1 MSGAQLVQKL
11 WNYCSILRDDGLSYG
26 DYVEQLTFLLF
37 LKMADEQ
44 SKPPFDKQSPIPPKY
59 SWPAL
64 LKLDGDDLEIHY
76 RHTLEELGKRA
87 GMLGVIFRKAQNKI
101 QDPAKL
107 RRLIV
112 DLIDK
117 EQWSSLSAD
126 VKGDAYE
133 GLLQKNAEDVKGGA
147 GQYFTP
153 RPLIAAMV
161 DAIAPGPNQTICD
174 PACGT
179 GGFLLAAHDYI
190 VGHYQLDRAQKKQL
204 KNGTLFGIE
213 LVDSVTRLCAMNLLL
228 HGIGGELE
236 ENLPV
241 VTKDALAAKHGEYD
255 IVLANPPFGKKS
267 SVTIVNEAGE
277 TSKESLIINRDDFWA
292 STSNKQ
298 LNFLQH
304 IFTILKQH
312 GRAAVVLPDNVLFEG
327 GAGETIR
334 RALLKQADVHTLV
347 RLPTGLFYA
356 QGVKANVLFFDRK
369 PAQEKPWTTKLWIYD
384 LRTNLHFTL
393 KENTLKRSDLDDFV
407 SCYFG
412 RPTRVASAVSAEKP
426 SKTSAGDSGRY
437 KEATGGTSSVSSMAG
452 TEASPPSENR
462 HNRKESDRFNP
473 DKSGANR
480 FERVESDR
488 FRSFTYEELTKRD
501 KANLDIF
508 WLKDEALEES
518 ANLPAPE
525 VIAADIV
532 ADLEA
537 ALEQFAEIAADLRG
551 GLPINQDFKRT

>member
-1 MSGAQLVQKL
+1 MNSATLVQKL
-11 WNYCSILRDDGLSYG
+11 WNYCNILRDDGLSYG

-44 SKPPFDKQSPIPPKY
+44 AKPPFNKPSAIPKGFG
-59 SWPAL
+59 WDRL
-64 LKLDGDDLEIHY
+64 LKLDGDELEVHY
-76 RHTLEELGKRA
+76 RHTLEELGKRP

-107 RRLIV
+107 RRLIA

-117 EQWSSLSAD
+117 ENWSSLDAD

-153 RPLIAAMV
+153 RPLIAAIV
-161 DAIAPGPNQTICD
+161 DVVAPQPGQSICD

-179 GGFLLAAHDYI
+179 GGFLLAAHDYLAR
-190 VGHYQLDRAQKKQL
+190 HHALDRAQKKKL
-204 KNGTLFGIE
+204 KSGTFFGIE

-228 HGIGGELE
+228 HGIGGESE
-236 ENLPV
+236 QDLPV
-241 VTKDALAAKHGEYD
+241 VTKDALAGKHGEYE

-267 SVTIVNEAGE
+267 SVTIVNAAGE
-277 TSKESLIINRDDFWA
+277 SSKESLIINRDDFWA

-334 RALLKQADVHTLV
+334 RELLKQADVHTLL
-347 RLPTGLFYA
+347 RLPTGIFYA

-369 PAQEKPWTTKLWIYD
+369 PAQEKPWTQKLWIYD

-393 KENTLKRSDLDDFV
+393 KESTLKRSDLDDFV
-407 SCYFG
+407 ACYNS
-412 RPTRVASAVSAEKP
+412 R
-426 SKTSAGDSGRY
+426 
-437 KEATGGTSSVSSMAG
+437 
-452 TEASPPSENR
+452 NR
-462 HNRKESDRFNP
+462 NDRKESERF
-473 DKSGANR
+473 K
-480 FERVESDR
+480 
-488 FRSFTYEELTKRD
+488 SFTYEELTKRD
-501 KANLDIF
+501 KINLDIF
-508 WLKDEALEES
+508 WLKDDALEES

-525 VIAADIV
+525 VIAADIT

-537 ALEQFAEIAADLRG
+537 ALEQFATIAEDL
-551 GLPINQDFKRT
+551 K

>member
-1 MSGAQLVQKL
+1 MSNKPTVLVQKL
-11 WNYCSILRDDGLSYG
+11 WNYCNILRDDGLSYG

-44 SKPPFDKQSPIPPKY
+44 SRPPFNKPPAVPKDY
-59 SWPAL
+59 AWPSL
-64 LKLDGDDLEIHY
+64 LARDGDELETHY
-76 RHTLEELGKRA
+76 RHVLESLGKQK
-87 GMLGVIFRKAQNKI
+87 GMLGIIFRKAQNKI

-161 DAIAPGPNQTICD
+161 DAIAPQPGQTICD

-190 VGHYQLDRAQKKQL
+190 ARTPGLDKAQKKRL

-228 HGIGGELE
+228 HGIGGTDGDIPISDAD
-236 ENLPV
+236 LPV
-241 VTKDALAAKHGEYD
+241 VTKDALAGKHGEYD
-255 IVLANPPFGKKS
+255 LVLANPPFGKKS

-277 TSKESLIINRDDFWA
+277 QSKESLIINRDDFWA

-334 RALLKQADVHTLV
+334 RELLKQADVHTLL
-347 RLPTGLFYA
+347 RLPTGIFYA
-356 QGVKANVLFFDRK
+356 QGVKANVLFFERK
-369 PAQEKPWTTKLWIYD
+369 PAQEKPWTETLWIYD
-384 LRTNLHFTL
+384 LRTNKHFTL
-393 KENTLKRSDLDDFV
+393 KESTLKRTDLDDFV
-407 SCYFG
+407 ACYN
-412 RPTRVASAVSAEKP
+412 PK
-426 SKTSAGDSGRY
+426 
-437 KEATGGTSSVSSMAG
+437 
-452 TEASPPSENR
+452 NR
-462 HNRKESDRFNP
+462 HQRKDTERFKP
-473 DKSGANR
+473 
-480 FERVESDR
+480 
-488 FRSFTYEELTKRD
+488 FTYDELLKRD
-501 KANLDIF
+501 KVNLDIF
-508 WLKDEALEES
+508 WLKDEALEDS
-518 ANLPAPE
+518 ANLPSPGI
-525 VIAADIV
+525 IAQEIAD
-532 ADLEA
+532 DLEA
-537 ALEQFAEIAADLRG
+537 AVEQFATIAEDV
-551 GLPINQDFKRT
+551 K

>member
-1 MSGAQLVQKL
+1 MSNPAPQLVQKL
-11 WNYCSILRDDGLSYG
+11 WNYCNILRDDGLSYG

-44 SKPPFDKQSPIPPKY
+44 ARPPFNKPSPIPKGKD
-59 SWPAL
+59 WPAL
-64 LKLDGDDLEIHY
+64 LAKDGDELEIHY
-76 RHTLEELGKRA
+76 RHTLEDLGKRS

-161 DAIAPGPNQTICD
+161 DVVAPQPGQAICD

-190 VGHYQLDRAQKKQL
+190 ARIPGLDLAQKKKL
-204 KNGTLFGIE
+204 KSGTFFGIE

-228 HGIGGELE
+228 HGIGGESE
-236 ENLPV
+236 EDLPV
-241 VTKDALAAKHGEYD
+241 VTKDALAGKHGEYE

-277 TSKESLIINRDDFWA
+277 SSKESLIINRDDFWA

-334 RALLKQADVHTLV
+334 RELLKQADVHTLL
-347 RLPTGLFYA
+347 RLPTGIFYA

-369 PAQEKPWTTKLWIYD
+369 PAQEKPWTQKLWIYD

-407 SCYFG
+407 ACYN
-412 RPTRVASAVSAEKP
+412 
-426 SKTSAGDSGRY
+426 SK
-437 KEATGGTSSVSSMAG
+437 
-452 TEASPPSENR
+452 NR
-462 HNRKESDRFNP
+462 HERKESERF
-473 DKSGANR
+473 K
-480 FERVESDR
+480 
-488 FRSFTYEELTKRD
+488 SFTYEELTKRD
-501 KANLDIF
+501 KVNLDIF
-508 WLKDEALEES
+508 WLKDDALEES

-525 VIAADIV
+525 VIAADIT

-537 ALEQFAEIAADLRG
+537 ALEQFATIAEDLNPNFEVERPSSSGTGFRPVSCGSPG
-551 GLPINQDFKRT
+551 GKNLRCD

>member
-1 MSGAQLVQKL
+1 MSNSNALVQKL

-44 SKPPFDKQSPIPPKY
+44 AKPPFQKPSPIPAGFG
-59 SWPAL
+59 WDTL
-64 LKLDGDDLEIHY
+64 LKLDGDELEIHY
-76 RHTLEELGKRA
+76 RHTLTELGKRT

-153 RPLIAAMV
+153 RALISAMV
-161 DAIAPGPNQTICD
+161 DVIAPQPGQAICD
-174 PACGT
+174 PSCGT
-179 GGFLLAAHDYI
+179 GGFLLAAHDYLAK
-190 VGHYQLDRAQKKQL
+190 HYQLDREQKKRL
-204 KNGTLFGIE
+204 RTGTFFGIE

-228 HGIGGELE
+228 HGIGGESDAE
-236 ENLPV
+236 LPV
-241 VTKDALAAKHGEYD
+241 VTKDALAGKHGEYE

-267 SVTIVNEAGE
+267 SVTIVNDAGE

-304 IFTILKQH
+304 IFTILRQH

-334 RALLKQADVHTLV
+334 RELLKQADVHTLL
-347 RLPTGLFYA
+347 RLPTGIFYA

-369 PAQEKPWTTKLWIYD
+369 PAQETPWTQKLWIYD

-393 KENTLKRSDLDDFV
+393 KENALKRSDLDDFV
-407 SCYFG
+407 ACYN
-412 RPTRVASAVSAEKP
+412 TRNRQE
-426 SKTSAGDSGRY
+426 R
-437 KEATGGTSSVSSMAG
+437 
-452 TEASPPSENR
+452 TESE
-462 HNRKESDRFNP
+462 RF
-473 DKSGANR
+473 K
-480 FERVESDR
+480 
-488 FRSFTYEELTKRD
+488 SFTYGELSKRD
-501 KANLDIF
+501 KVNLDIF

-525 VIAADIV
+525 VIAADIA
-532 ADLEA
+532 ADLET
-537 ALEQFAEIAADLRG
+537 ALEQFATIAEDLKTG
-551 GLPINQDFKRT
+551 